1 MDKKEFKK
9 ALAQVLSEYGFQT
22 KGNISR
28 AETNELIIVVATQK
42 SDFENSYYINFGF
55 LIKSLS
61 PDIIN
66 PKDNQCD
73 VFGRFTL
80 EFFGEVC
87 TSIHYESI
95 TIDEFC
101 DAFSKSMKDKIKP
114 VLESGPKKYF
124 EINPLAINTA
134 TLKAK
139 QYLNKQN

>member
-9 ALAQVLSEYGFQT
+9 ALTKVLSEYGFEI
-22 KGNISR
+22 KGNIFR

-42 SDFENSYYINFGF
+42 SNYENSYYINFGF
-55 LIKSLS
+55 LIKSLN

-80 EFFGEVC
+80 DILGKVY
-87 TSIHYESI
+87 TSINYEAI
-95 TIDEFC
+95 NIGEFC
-101 DAFSKSMKDKIKP
+101 DAFSNSINDKIKP
-114 VLESGPKKYF
+114 VLEFGLKKYF
-124 EINPLAINTA
+124 EVNPLAINTA

-139 QYLNKQN
+139 QYLSVQN